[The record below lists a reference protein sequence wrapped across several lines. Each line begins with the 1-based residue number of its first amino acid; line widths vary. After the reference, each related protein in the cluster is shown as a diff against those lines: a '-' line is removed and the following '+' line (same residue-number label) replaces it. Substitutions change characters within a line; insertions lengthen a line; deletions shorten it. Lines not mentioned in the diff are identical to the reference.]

1 MYNHLTDKETL
12 FRHAMEAAA
21 DAVMAENLAVV
32 ERLRE
37 PGDDL
42 RAALEDMAYRMLQVC
57 CGERSRALRRLTYA
71 QAADFPDLIE
81 IVQGRTAIR
90 PGEAPADRPARL
102 SPARLSPAGRPRP
115 GDPARAAEQL
125 LALLTGPME
134 VRSRPGTRKVSAAET
149 RTVARSAVDTFLR
162 AYEAAATEP
171 PDPRAGGPVAAARRR
186 CRLS

>member
-1 MYNHLTDKETL
+1 M
-12 FRHAMEAAA
+12 
-21 DAVMAENLAVV
+21 
-32 ERLRE
+32 
-37 PGDDL
+37 
-42 RAALEDMAYRMLQVC
+42 
-57 CGERSRALRRLTYA
+57 RR
-71 QAADFPDLIE
+71 
-81 IVQGRTAIR
+81 
-90 PGEAPADRPARL
+90 RL